1 MTSVTTWGLPPA
13 QDVIET
19 ALAAATP
26 DSDGCV
32 VIVEDSS
39 EVDVRFANNTTTT
52 NGDRRDRRVTVVCF
66 RETEGGMAAGT
77 SRRGGDVDAVDL
89 VHAAL
94 ADAMGSPAADDA
106 APRLGPADVEKVG
119 AEGAAGRY
127 AEAPEETDLSVLA
140 PVLSGLSGAFQRA
153 VAAGHVLYGFAEHR
167 RATQY
172 LGSSTGVRLAHSQP
186 TGALHLVARSPDGRA
201 SSWAGAGTASFEDVA
216 IEALEE
222 RVVERLGWSKT
233 RFEWS
238 PGRYEVLLPPD
249 AVADLMVDVMYAAG
263 GRDAEDGRTVFSAP
277 GGGTRVGETLAATPF
292 ALWSDP
298 AQPGLECSPFLTA
311 SASNSD
317 TSVFD
322 NGLPIERTEW
332 INEGRLNRLRYHRA
346 GAARSGVTAAPYIDN
361 LVLEVPGATASLDD
375 MVARTERGL
384 LLTCLWYIREVDPA
398 TLLLTG
404 LTRDGVYVVEDGK
417 VTGATTNFRFNESP
431 VDLLSRATEVG
442 ATVRSLSRE
451 SGEYVNRTA
460 MPPLRIPDFNMSTV
474 SPAN

>member
-1 MTSVTTWGLPPA
+1 MTTRGLPA
-13 QDVIET
+13 AHDVIDT
-19 ALAAATP
+19 ALAAAAP

-52 NGDRRDRRVTVVCF
+52 NGDRRDRRVTVACF
-66 RETEGGMAAGT
+66 RQTNGGLAAGT
-77 SRRGGDVDAVDL
+77 SRRGGDVDVGDL
-89 VHAAL
+89 VRAAL
-94 ADAMGSPAADDA
+94 ADAAGSPAAEDA
-106 APRLGPADVEKVG
+106 APLLGPDDIRPAG
-119 AEGAAGRY
+119 GEGAAEGY

-140 PVLSGLSGAFQRA
+140 PVLAGLSGAFERA

-167 RATQY
+167 RATTY
-172 LGSSTGVRLAHSQP
+172 LGSSTGVRLAHRQP
-186 TGALHLVARSPDGRA
+186 TGALHLVARTPDGRA
-201 SSWAGAGTASFEDVA
+201 SSWAGVGTATFDDIA
-216 IEALEE
+216 FQALEE
-222 RVVERLGWSKT
+222 RVVQRLAWSRT

-249 AVADLMVDVMYAAG
+249 AVSDLMVDVIYAAG

-277 GGGTRVGETLAATPF
+277 GGGTRVGEALAATPF
-292 ALWSDP
+292 SLWSDP

-311 SASNSD
+311 SASDGD

-322 NGLPIERTEW
+322 NGLPLERTEW
-332 INEGRLNRLRYHRA
+332 ISQGRLNHLRYHRA
-346 GAARSGVTAAPYIDN
+346 GAARSGVAPAPYIDN
-361 LVLEVPGATASLDD
+361 LVLGVPGATASLDD

-384 LLTCLWYIREVDPA
+384 LLTCLWYIREVDPV

-474 SPAN
+474 SPAS

>member
-1 MTSVTTWGLPPA
+1 MTTPGLPAA
-13 QDVIET
+13 QDLIDT
-19 ALAAATP
+19 ALAAAAR

-52 NGDRRDRRVTVVCF
+52 NGDRRDRRVTVVCL
-66 RETEGGMAAGT
+66 RESDGGMAAGT
-77 SRRGGDVDAVDL
+77 SRRGGDVDVADL
-89 VHAAL
+89 VQAAV
-94 ADAMGSPAADDA
+94 ADAMGSPAAEDA
-106 APRLGPADVEKVG
+106 APLLSPDDVRHTG
-119 AEGAAGRY
+119 RDGAAGRY
-127 AEAPEETDLSVLA
+127 GVPPEGTDLSVLA
-140 PVLSGLSGAFQRA
+140 PVLAGLSGAFDRA

-167 RATQY
+167 RTTQY

-201 SSWAGAGTASFEDVA
+201 SSWAGTGTATFDDVA

-222 RVVERLGWSKT
+222 RVVERLAWSST
-233 RFEWS
+233 RLEWS

-249 AVADLMVDVMYAAG
+249 AVADLMVDVIYAAG

-277 GGGTRVGETLAATPF
+277 GGGTRAGESLADTPF
-292 ALWSDP
+292 TLWSDP
-298 AQPGLECSPFLTA
+298 AQPGLECSPFLAA
-311 SASNSD
+311 SASDGD

-322 NGLPIERTEW
+322 NGLPLERTEW
-332 INEGRLNRLRYHRA
+332 IRQGRLNRLRYHRA
-346 GAARSGVTAAPYIDN
+346 GAARSGVTPAPYIDN
-361 LVLEVPGATASLDD
+361 LTLEVSGATASLDE

-404 LTRDGVYVVEDGK
+404 LTRDGVYVVEDGR

-460 MPPLRIPDFNMSTV
+460 MPSLRVPDFNMSTV
-474 SPAN
+474 SPAS